1 VIPATFVDC
10 NDWGIPECL
19 MLADEDFNNSTD
31 ILLGADAFFE
41 VLSHD
46 QKTQPRNYPVL
57 QDTELG
63 WLFKA
68 RYLYQRLKEFQGKV
82 SSFAIKTT

>member
-1 VIPATFVDC
+1 
-10 NDWGIPECL
+10 
-19 MLADEDFNNSTD
+19 MLGDENFNNSIA

-41 VLSHD
+41 VLIHD

-63 WLFKA
+63 W
-68 RYLYQRLKEFQGKV
+68 
-82 SSFAIKTT
+82 II